1 VTIFRST
8 VDIDR
13 PPEVVFDVYARVEE
27 WPGWTASIRQV
38 RRLDP
43 GPLAVGSRTEVRQP
57 RLPVAVW
64 TVTELVPGEVFS
76 WESSAPGLR
85 SVGRHRVHPRPG
97 GCTAVAEIEHSGP
110 LAPLLV
116 LLTRRLTARYLRLE
130 CEGLRRR
137 CEEEA

>member
-1 VTIFRST
+1 VPSLSAT

-13 PPEVVFDVYARVEE
+13 PPEVVFAVYARVEE
-27 WPGWTASIRQV
+27 WPAWTASVRQV

-43 GPLAVGSRTEVRQP
+43 GPLAVGSRARVRQP

-64 TVTELVPGEVFS
+64 TVTELVPGQVFS
-76 WESSAPGLR
+76 WESRAPGLR
-85 SVGRHRVHPRPG
+85 SVGRHRVRPRPG

-116 LLTRRLTARYLRLE
+116 LLTRRLTDRYLRLE
-130 CEGLRRR
+130 CDGLRRW
-137 CEEEA
+137 CEKEG